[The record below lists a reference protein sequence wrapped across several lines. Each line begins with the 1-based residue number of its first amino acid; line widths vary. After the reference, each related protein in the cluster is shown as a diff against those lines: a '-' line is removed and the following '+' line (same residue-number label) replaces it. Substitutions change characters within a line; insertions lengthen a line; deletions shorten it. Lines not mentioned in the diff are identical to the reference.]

1 MILYYFLLGTADN
14 DNEVHSL
21 AMQIIESQINVIH
34 PKALSNN
41 IIEIMVLLN
50 GCTYLPIFKAEDGI
64 DKYKPIYNGSNPD
77 NVLYAMQIH

>member
-1 MILYYFLLGTADN
+1 MLGTADN

-50 GCTYLPIFKAEDGI
+50 GCTYLPIFQAEDGI
-64 DKYKPIYNGSNPD
+64 DKYKRIYNGSNPD